1 MPGEQRCLWLALALA
16 LYGAACD
23 ENMAATPD
31 SGPPAALAI
40 TELKLEENS
49 HNTLSLW
56 ISWKTNRPTTAA
68 VEFGKGGVL
77 THRTRG
83 SAAAGLEHKVL
94 VIGLHELTAYSWR
107 AVSHTGAGEQ
117 VISATKKYTTRAQ
130 PAHIPYGKV
139 TVHDPRRAWDGWTLM
154 SVNACVRSGLIITW
168 DQDFPPTAVMYDMA
182 GRPVWYNAH
191 GLGRIGDARYYSDG
205 KLLFSS
211 MADVVEK
218 KPSAVE
224 VDLSGKILWTGPTQ
238 PFLQVDKSY
247 HHHFERLPGGTYLT
261 ATQKQI
267 GKTLGDLLV
276 ELDSSHKVLWSWS
289 SFDHLRPDITMDTS
303 SYGVYAWTHI
313 NAMVMDSKSDWALL
327 GARNL
332 STIFKIRKSTGRVLW
347 ALGEGRDFAADPEAE
362 FPWFQQPHGLE
373 RLPNGNLIMLD
384 NGHLSRGWSRAVEY
398 AIDEKSRTSR
408 IVWQYRG
415 AEDERFYSNYWGDAD
430 RLPNGNT
437 LISVGTW
444 KTGASSRF
452 FEVTQ
457 EGRKVWEMQLPP
469 RPSTGTSVGAYNS
482 QRLTPP
488 LLKRIAP

>member
-1 MPGEQRCLWLALALA
+1 MRTISITVLLAVALLALGCEETAP
-16 LYGAACD
+16 G
-23 ENMAATPD
+23 TPD
-31 SGPPAALAI
+31 SGPPPALKMSG
-40 TELKLEENS
+40 LKLEENS
-49 HNTLSLW
+49 LNTLSFW
-56 ISWKTNRPTTAA
+56 ISWKTNVAA
-68 VEFGKGGVL
+68 TSWVELGKAGTL
-77 THRTRG
+77 THRIRG
-83 SAAAGLEHKVL
+83 GATPTTDHKVL

-107 AVSHTGAGEQ
+107 AVSDNGAGEQ
-117 VISATKKYTTRAQ
+117 LLSAKAKYTTRAQ
-130 PAHIPYGKV
+130 PAYIPYGKV

-168 DQDFPPTAVMYDMA
+168 DQDFPPTAVMYDMD

-191 GLGRIGDARYYSDG
+191 GLGRIGEARYYSDG

-211 MADVVEK
+211 MADIVEK

-247 HHHFERLPGGTYLT
+247 HHHFERLPGGTYLA
-261 ATQKQI
+261 ATQRQI
-267 GKTLGDLLV
+267 GKTLGDVLV
-276 ELDSSHKVLWSWS
+276 EIDSSHKVLWSWS
-289 SFDHLRPDITMDTS
+289 SFDHLRPDITLDTS

-313 NAMVMDSKSDWALL
+313 NAMVMDSKNDWALL
-327 GARNL
+327 NARNL
-332 STIFKIRKSTGRVLW
+332 STIYKIRKSTGQVIW
-347 ALGEGRDFAADPEAE
+347 GLGEGGDFAADPDAE
-362 FPWFQQPHGLE
+362 YPWFQQPHGLE

-384 NGHLSRGWSRAVEY
+384 NGLLSRGWSRAIEY
-398 AIDEKSRTSR
+398 AVDEQARTTR

-415 AEDERFYSNYWGDAD
+415 GAEDRFFSNYWGDAD

-457 EGRKVWEMQLPP
+457 DGRKVWEMRLPP
-469 RPSTGTSVGAYNS
+469 RPGTGTSVGAYNS

-488 LLKRIAP
+488 LLEPIATTP